1 MKTCKLS
8 ALIITAALTA
18 CGGSGSGSGDPT
30 AGIDAGGSPVL
41 AFARG
46 TISGFGSV
54 IVNGVHYD
62 TSGATI
68 SIDGSV
74 GSESDLAVGQ
84 VVTVRGTID
93 DNGTTGDA
101 TEVSFEDLVEAP
113 IESIDLAAGSFVAL
127 GQTVLVTADT
137 TFEAGIV
144 PAGLEGLAVGDVVE
158 VSGFLDAN
166 GNIVATYI
174 ELEDRFDEF
183 EVTGLVQNLDTA
195 TSTFEINTLTVDYSA
210 AMLED
215 FPGGAPENGQL
226 VEAQG
231 VALGANG
238 ELLATRV
245 EFKGDD
251 DFANGDNVEI
261 EGFIT
266 RFVSASDFDVSG
278 VAVSA
283 NGSTAYENGSAADLA
298 LNRKV
303 EVEGEVNASGTLV
316 ARKIEFKLAGTLRV
330 EGLVDDVAA
339 DSLTVFG
346 IDIMV
351 TSTTELEDKS
361 SMDIRNFDLSDVNV
375 GDYVEIRAFDSG
387 NALVATRLERDDFDG
402 KVALRGFVETVND
415 PEFTI
420 LGVTIRTNA
429 GTEFQD
435 NDTAISASSFFSQA
449 QGRLVDAEGSPDNG
463 GILADKAELEN

>member
-1 MKTCKLS
+1 MKIYKLS
-8 ALIITAALTA
+8 ALFIAAALTA
-18 CGGSGSGSGDPT
+18 CGGSGGGGDST
-30 AGIDAGGSPVL
+30 AGIDAGGSPVF

-46 TISGFGSV
+46 TITGFGSV

-68 SIDGSV
+68 SIDGTA

-84 VVTVRGTID
+84 VVTIRGTID

-101 TEVSFEDLVEAP
+101 AEISFEDLVEAP

-144 PAGLEGLAVGDVVE
+144 PAGIDGLGVGDVVE

-166 GNIVATYI
+166 GNIVATFI

-183 EVTGLVQNLDTA
+183 EVTGLVQNLDTGA
-195 TSTFEINTLTVDYSA
+195 STFEVNALTVDYSA

-226 VEAQG
+226 VEAKG

-245 EFKGDD
+245 EFKDGE

-266 RFVSASDFDVSG
+266 RFDSASDFDVDG

-283 NGSTAYENGSAADLA
+283 NGTTVYENGSAADLA

-303 EVEGEVNASGTLV
+303 EVEGRVNASGILV
-316 ARKIEFKLAGTLRV
+316 AEKIEFKLAGTLRV
-330 EGLVDDVAA
+330 EGLVDDVAT

-346 IDIMV
+346 IDILV
-351 TSTTELEDKS
+351 TPTTELDDKS

-375 GDYVEIRAFDSG
+375 GDYVEIRAFDDGS
-387 NALVATRLERDDFDG
+387 ALVATRLERDDFDG
-402 KVALRGFVETVND
+402 KVAVRGFVESVSD
-415 PEFTI
+415 PEFAI

-435 NDTAISASSFFSQA
+435 NDLPISASSFFGQA
-449 QGRLVDAEGSPDNG
+449 LGRLVDAEGSLDNG
-463 GILADKAELEN
+463 SILADKAELEN